1 MLQLIISILLLET
14 FIRRHNASEGAES
27 IITTDSSG
35 AQTST
40 IQLLEKSI
48 DDANNLIK
56 KLENESLKLG
66 TVEHCVQLYK
76 QHLTPSL
83 CMLAKNNMFHN
94 GKKVIIKQS
103 LKEKYLKKQLA
114 LTLYFFGPEVLHF
127 FKKSFN
133 LPSLNTMKKNLHQYD
148 MKPGLN
154 DFVFNLIKFK
164 ISNFKVKA

>member
-1 MLQLIISILLLET
+1 MNKQVNNSTNSQCSTTDT

-40 IQLLEKSI
+40 IELLEKTI
-48 DDANNLIK
+48 NDANNLIK
-56 KLENESLKLG
+56 KPENELLKLG
-66 TVEHCVQLYK
+66 SVEDRVQLCE
-76 QHLTPSL
+76 QHLIPSL
-83 CMLAKNNMFHN
+83 CMFAKNNMFHN
-94 GKKVIIKQS
+94 GKKVIMKQS

-133 LPSLNTMKKNLHQYD
+133 LPSLNILKKNLY
-148 MKPGLN
+148 
-154 DFVFNLIKFK
+154 
-164 ISNFKVKA
+164 